1 MTYERVHGQGPM
13 DLPTERRHPGTTD
26 LDLMP
31 TLDLL
36 RLINAEDATVAEAVR
51 RALPDLALAV
61 DLGVARLRAGGSIH
75 YFGAGTSGRLA
86 TLDAAELA
94 PTFGLEPGRV
104 VAHHAGGLEALETAL
119 EDVEDDHGSGR
130 ADAAGLTPDDLA
142 LGLTAS
148 GRTPYVAGALEAA
161 REAGVS
167 TVLVSA
173 NPEAGIAPLADVH
186 ICLDTGAE
194 VLAGS
199 TRMKAGTAQKLALN
213 AFSTAVMVRLGRTYS
228 NLMTGVV
235 AKNAKLRGRMV
246 GILSQASGDDLVTC
260 QRVLTES
267 DGDLN
272 VALVRLL
279 AGVDHAAARA
289 ALDDADGVVRSALVI
304 LHGATSSPATT

>member
-1 MTYERVHGQGPM
+1 M

-86 TLDAAELA
+86 MLDAAELA

-119 EDVEDDHGSGR
+119 KDVEDDHGSGR

-246 GILSQASGDDLVTC
+246 GILAQASGDDLVTC

-272 VALVRLL
+272 LALVRLL
-279 AGVDHAAARA
+279 AGVDHAAARV

>member
-1 MTYERVHGQGPM
+1 VTYERVHGQGPM

-246 GILSQASGDDLVTC
+246 GILSQASGDGLVTC
-260 QRVLTES
+260 ERVLTES

-272 VALVRLL
+272 LALVRLL

-289 ALDDADGVVRSALVI
+289 ALDDANGVVRSALVI

>member
-246 GILSQASGDDLVTC
+246 GILSQASGDGLVTC
-260 QRVLTES
+260 ERVLTES

-272 VALVRLL
+272 LALVRLL

-289 ALDDADGVVRSALVI
+289 ALDDANGVVRSALVI